1 MNRRRILVK
10 YAEPN
15 LLTGS
20 NQKVDGRLFPYG
32 LGHVA
37 KAPLGNRRALNGQV
51 REHSGRQGRERGN
64 PDFPA
69 LLQCTGVA
77 TGNPQGKLLGK
88 RA

>member
-1 MNRRRILVK
+1 VNRRRILVK
-10 YAEPN
+10 YAEPK

-20 NQKVDGRLFPYG
+20 NQKVDGWLLPYG

-37 KAPLGNRRALNGQV
+37 KAPSGNRRALNGQV
-51 REHSGRQGRERGN
+51 REQSDRQDWERGN
-64 PDFPA
+64 PDFSP

-77 TGNPQGKLLGK
+77 AGNPQGKLLGK